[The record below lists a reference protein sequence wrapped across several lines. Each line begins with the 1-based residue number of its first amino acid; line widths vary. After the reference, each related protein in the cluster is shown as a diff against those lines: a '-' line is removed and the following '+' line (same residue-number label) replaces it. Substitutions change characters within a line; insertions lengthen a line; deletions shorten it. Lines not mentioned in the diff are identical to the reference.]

1 MVAKMEGMIQASF
14 TTFLAILVVVVVV
27 LVGFIARGRFA
38 EFSPPFHP
46 RSYLLNN

>member
-27 LVGFIARGRFA
+27 VLVGFIAGDVLQ
-38 EFSPPFHP
+38 SFHP
-46 RSYLLNN
+46 LFTPALIY